1 MEDKFEKIKKIE
13 NYVDFLSECLSSGMA
28 NISVKESNQN
38 YEQDRKRIEYQYFIS
53 AGDYHY
59 FIARVLFLN
68 MIGEYAF
75 FCGQQCIENYLKAYL
90 KFTNHFPKKD
100 YHDLNVLLSLCRD
113 IDTKNEFINSERV
126 NTIIVRFNSF
136 YELARYPVQKSSR
149 PKNGQYAFLF
159 PDDIKPLDYFVYQ
172 MRKIM
177 PYPNNMF
184 DLLKKGALQSIS
196 EIAKN
201 DNLSEIFKRDNI
213 NFMQ

>member
-1 MEDKFEKIKKIE
+1 MGNNLNKIKKIE
-13 NYVDFLSECLSSGMA
+13 EYVDFLSKCLSNGMA

-38 YEQDRKRIEYQYFIS
+38 YEQDRERIEYQYFIS

-90 KFTNHFPKKD
+90 KFTNYFPKKD
-100 YHDLNVLLSLCRD
+100 HHDLNILLSLCRKV
-113 IDTKNEFINSERV
+113 DTKNEFINSKRV
-126 NTIIVRFNSF
+126 NTIIARFDSF

-149 PKNGQYAFLF
+149 PKNGQYVFLF

-184 DLLKKGALQSIS
+184 DLLKEGVPQIILENTK
-196 EIAKN
+196 
-201 DNLSEIFKRDNI
+201 DNNFSEIFRRDNI
-213 NFMQ
+213 HFM